1 MSTVQRIKC
10 GLVNCYIVSDGDSAI
25 LIDTGKKDNLD
36 TVVEACKP
44 YKIKLIVLT
53 HAHCDHAENA
63 ADLSEI
69 LVAPIAMHKDDVNLI
84 ESNNN
89 QSLAA
94 RAFLGKIILS
104 ASLKEFSR
112 SKMKAFTPS
121 VFLKDGDDLTE
132 YDISAK
138 VIGLPGHTKG
148 SIGIDVDGKELIVGD
163 ALMNMFYPTVAMLYN
178 DEKVM
183 KDSAKKITG
192 LGERIIYFGHGK
204 PVKNKAWVK

>member
-1 MSTVQRIKC
+1 
-10 GLVNCYIVSDGDSAI
+10 VSDEDSGI
-25 LIDTGKKDNLD
+25 LVDTGKKDNLD
-36 TVVEACKP
+36 AVVKACKP

-63 ADLSEI
+63 ADLSKI
-69 LVAPIAMHKDDVNLI
+69 LGAPIAMHKDDVNLI

-89 QSLAA
+89 QSLKAK
-94 RAFLGKIILS
+94 AFLGKIILS

-121 VFLKDGDDLTE
+121 VFLKDGDNLEE
-132 YDISAK
+132 YGIAVR
-138 VIGLPGHTKG
+138 VIGLQGHTKG

-163 ALMNMFYPTVAMLYN
+163 ALMNMFYPSISMLYN
-178 DEKVM
+178 DEKTM

-204 PVKNKAWVK
+204 PVQNKAWVK